1 MPPEDIRRRAA
12 VSLVQLP
19 LYITDNG
26 LDTKDERP
34 EFQLD
39 GVDVLHLQLR
49 QVKSLEGNY
58 KHDVVPSHAWLAAG
72 SLKAV
77 GMAAIAGAERR
88 MKGKAETFLQVD
100 LAEFVHP

>member
-1 MPPEDIRRRAA
+1 MPPEDVLRRTA
-12 VSLVQLP
+12 VNLVALP
-19 LYITDNG
+19 LSLTDNG

-72 SLKAV
+72 NPA
-77 GMAAIAGAERR
+77 
-88 MKGKAETFLQVD
+88 
-100 LAEFVHP
+100 